1 MDTQFTDLLLEGN
14 VNFIEMNA
22 DEEDQASIETM
33 QAFGIINLDE
43 EEVIL
48 AREAAKHRVNRTE
61 LRRNIYVYNWSD
73 AHGALW
79 DKVKKSLVSET
90 ACINANMA
98 R

>member
-1 MDTQFTDLLLEGN
+1 MNTQFTDLLLEGN

-22 DEEDQASIETM
+22 DEEEQACIQTM

-61 LRRNIYVYNWSD
+61 LRPNIYVYNWSD

-79 DKVKKSLVSET
+79 DRVKKSLVSET